1 MFGSCVSWREDGA
14 WSATSTR
21 DVSLLRRKSIG
32 GGYRDEVVV
41 LFLTT
46 LFQGQTQILMFFVR
60 ASSRLVLLKK
70 HVERCEIE
78 VKRKTKTERMKK
90 RNRGETEKD
99 CFISFIYLVASPLN
113 VEVFADFLLWL
124 LILLETPS
132 RVGEWWHWSIFI
144 EFFISRL
151 SFVQCI

>member
-1 MFGSCVSWREDGA
+1 
-14 WSATSTR
+14 
-21 DVSLLRRKSIG
+21 
-32 GGYRDEVVV
+32 VVV

-90 RNRGETEKD
+90 RNRGETEIN
-99 CFISFIYLVASPLN
+99 CFISFIYLVAPPLN
-113 VEVFADFLLWL
+113 AEVFADFLL
-124 LILLETPS
+124 
-132 RVGEWWHWSIFI
+132 
-144 EFFISRL
+144 
-151 SFVQCI
+151 